1 MEGTNVMSMSEVK
14 YLNVANRL
22 ANSEVGYGFES
33 VEPSLESVIEVEGR
47 VIRLIHGAELPTS
60 ICAKSGKPAVRLIS
74 KRMRD
79 PLNPLTWFGKRPE
92 VKIGL
97 CRKEYENRLVAI
109 SSTWAVFGLGI
120 FLLAMGILNI
130 EIPFIMLGSVM
141 VLISGVFRA
150 RVPIWTDLIADDE
163 ISVLGTG
170 EAFRDLLESKRFAV
184 KIERE

>member
-1 MEGTNVMSMSEVK
+1 M
-14 YLNVANRL
+14 
-22 ANSEVGYGFES
+22 
-33 VEPSLESVIEVEGR
+33 R
-47 VIRLIHGAELPTS
+47 V
-60 ICAKSGKPAVRLIS
+60 VS

-79 PLNPLTWFGKRPE
+79 PLNPLTWFWKRPE

-109 SSTWAVFGLGI
+109 SLTWAVFGLGV
-120 FLLAMGILNI
+120 FLLVMGTLNV
-130 EIPFIMLGSVM
+130 EVLFITIGSVL
-141 VLISGVFRA
+141 VLISGAFRA

-170 EAFRDLLESKRFAV
+170 EAFRDLLESEMFAT

>member
-1 MEGTNVMSMSEVK
+1 M
-14 YLNVANRL
+14 
-22 ANSEVGYGFES
+22 
-33 VEPSLESVIEVEGR
+33 
-47 VIRLIHGAELPTS
+47 PTS
-60 ICAKSGKPAVRLIS
+60 ICEKSGKPAVRVVS

-79 PLNPLTWFGKRPE
+79 PLNPLTWFLTRPE

-109 SSTWAVFGLGI
+109 SLTWAVFGLGV
-120 FLLAMGILNI
+120 FLLVMGTLNV
-130 EIPFIMLGSVM
+130 EVLFITIGSVL
-141 VLISGVFRA
+141 VLISGAFRA

-170 EAFRDLLESKRFAV
+170 EAFRDLLESEMFAT